1 MSSIGCA
8 LSWLSLLQKP
18 RTKFQDICAHPE
30 EKAKTAYFGIS
41 AIIASVISCG
51 LILLCVWGMTS
62 FAAGDTNI
70 NDTLRWVLIV
80 LITICTL
87 CLFAEYIFGGM
98 MCAVYQIRCNRRS
111 ISFLAL
117 AVLVLTAGAMI
128 VGIIFI
134 VKATVL
140 N

>member
-30 EKAKTAYFGIS
+30 EKANTSYFGIS

-51 LILLCVWGMTS
+51 LILLCVWGITALAVGAS
-62 FAAGDTNI
+62 GASLNV
-70 NDTLRWVLIV
+70 TLRWALVVL
-80 LITICTL
+80 LAICA
-87 CLFAEYIFGGM
+87 LFLLAEYIFGGG
-98 MCAVYQIRCNRRS
+98 MCAVYQIRCNRRP

-117 AVLVLTAGAMI
+117 AVFVLTTGAMI

-134 VKATVL
+134 VKATA
-140 N
+140 